1 MEFEGCLTHPSCWQE
16 LVLTLTLKAQPY
28 AVMVTGEKKEEFRLQ
43 TKWIESRLVNSA
55 TGEDKQYN
63 RVKFVNGYGKHRP
76 SFTVS
81 FKGYKLEV
89 NGVHKK
95 YSNGLEVDSRGK
107 PTYIIFLGDDILDE
121 S

>member
-1 MEFEGCLTHPSCWQE
+1 M
-16 LVLTLTLKAQPY
+16 TLTLKAQPY
-28 AVMVTGEKKEEFRLQ
+28 EVMVTGEKKEEFRLQ
-43 TKWIESRLVNSA
+43 SKWIESRLIDSA
-55 TGEDKQYN
+55 TGKDKQYD

-81 FKGYKLEV
+81 FKGYKLEA

-95 YSNGLEVDSRGK
+95 YSNGLEVDSRGS
-107 PTYIIFLGDDILDE
+107 PTYTIFLGDDILDE